1 MNSELMSHIVITVK
15 KQYLTRNHHSDE
27 QWTHVSY
34 CNFNFRIV
42 ISYCIVAFNKN
53 PPIHYLNKLEYFIRP
68 IKKNIFSEL
77 LAFWK
82 VC

>member
-1 MNSELMSHIVITVK
+1 MILAHIWQKPTNS
-15 KQYLTRNHHSDE
+15 
-27 QWTHVSY
+27 
-34 CNFNFRIV
+34 
-42 ISYCIVAFNKN
+42 
-53 PPIHYLNKLEYFIRP
+53 LNKLEYFIRP